1 MFLFLRKRSYLE
13 SNRGLSQGS
22 ITRWLPLL
30 NPKVDLDLDCSYNKL
45 REKFPATGFGGRPT
59 LSEAG
64 FDLLNKMLTYD
75 PNKVLTA
82 ETRTTAR
89 ADVTSAP
96 DSQTE
101 A

>member
-1 MFLFLRKRSYLE
+1 MF
-13 SNRGLSQGS
+13 QGT
-22 ITRWLPLL
+22 ITQWLPLL
-30 NPKVDLDLDCSYNKL
+30 NPKVDLDLDRSYNKL

-75 PNKVLTA
+75 PNKVLAA
-82 ETRTTAR
+82 ETCTAR

-101 A
+101 ALTVTLKMI